1 MRSARVTAVIAAH
14 AARGMQHDMKPAN
27 RTPLDWLNFL
37 LADVTGGVGPFLAIY
52 LMSSQHWEPGRI
64 GIVLTVGGIATV
76 LARGPAGALV
86 DGVRWKRTLIAAS
99 SLIVAIAVAITA
111 LVPRFWPVTIAQGA
125 AGLADAVFPPAIAA
139 ISLGIFGRAMFTR
152 RVGRNEAFN
161 HLGNAASAIVA
172 GLAGYLI
179 APVAVLWV
187 VVVLAA
193 ASIIA
198 AYRIDANAIDHTL
211 ARGADDGNADGKSNG
226 IAMVLENRPLL
237 LFTASITLFHFANAA
252 MLPLLGEKLSQG
264 HQATSSLFMAACII
278 TAQVVMV
285 PMALLVGHKADGWG
299 RKPLFLVAFAVLPI
313 RGLLYIITQDPYAL
327 VSIQALDGI
336 GAGIFGALFFVII
349 ADLTKGSGH
358 YNLALGA
365 SGACWG
371 LGAALSN
378 GVAGAVVDAAGYSAA
393 FIFLAACA
401 VVALLIFWVGV
412 PETRAWPS
420 HGANVTGSGLVVACG
435 GTPSTPSS
443 EQRLKAEVPGP
454 MV

>member
-1 MRSARVTAVIAAH
+1 MLSARVAAAITAHV
-14 AARGMQHDMKPAN
+14 ARGMQHEVKPAS
-27 RTPLDWLNFL
+27 RVPLDWLNFL

-52 LMSSQHWEPGRI
+52 LMSSQQWEPGRI
-64 GIVLTVGGIATV
+64 GFVLTVGGIATV
-76 LARGPAGALV
+76 IARGPAGALV
-86 DGVRWKRTLIAAS
+86 DGVRWKRTLITAS
-99 SLIVAIAVAITA
+99 CLIVAVAVAITA
-111 LVPRFWPVTIAQGA
+111 LAPHFWPVTIAQGA
-125 AGLADAVFPPAIAA
+125 IGLTDAVFPPAIAA

-152 RVGRNEAFN
+152 RIGRNEAFN

-172 GLAGYLI
+172 GLAGYLF

-198 AYRIDANAIDHTL
+198 SYRIDANAIDHTL
-211 ARGADDGNADGKSNG
+211 ARGADDGDAETKSNS
-226 IAMVLENRPLL
+226 IAIMLESRPLL

-285 PMALLVGHKADGWG
+285 PMALLVGHKADAWG

-313 RGLLYIITQDPYAL
+313 RGLLYIVTQNPYVL

-371 LGAALSN
+371 FGAALSN
-378 GVAGAVVDAAGYSAA
+378 GAAGAVVDAAGYSAA

-401 VVALLIFWVGV
+401 VIALLIFWFGV

-420 HGANVTGSGLVVACG
+420 RGASVAGSDFVAPCV
-435 GTPSTPSS
+435 GTLSTPSS
-443 EQRLKAEVPGP
+443 EQRVIVRAPGP
-454 MV
+454 IV

>member
-1 MRSARVTAVIAAH
+1 
-14 AARGMQHDMKPAN
+14 MQLETKSAN
-27 RTPLDWLNFL
+27 RAPLDWLNFL

-52 LMSSQHWEPGRI
+52 LMSSQQWDAGHI
-64 GIVLTVGGIATV
+64 GVVLTVGGIATV
-76 LARGPAGALV
+76 VARGPAGALV
-86 DGVRWKRTLIAAS
+86 DGVQWKRTLIAAS
-99 SLIVAIAVAITA
+99 SVIVAIAVVITA
-111 LVPRFWPVTIAQGA
+111 LVPQFWPVTIAQGA

-161 HLGNAASAIVA
+161 HLGNAASAIGA

-187 VVVLAA
+187 VVALAA
-193 ASIIA
+193 ASLIA
-198 AYRIDANAIDHTL
+198 AYRIDGGAIDHRL
-211 ARGADDGNADGKSNG
+211 ARGADDGDADTKPNS
-226 IAMVLENRPLL
+226 ITILFASRPLL

-252 MLPLLGEKLSQG
+252 MLPLLGEKLAQG
-264 HQATSSLFMAACII
+264 HQAASSLFMAACII

-285 PMALLVGHKADGWG
+285 PMALLVGHKADAWG
-299 RKPLFLVAFAVLPI
+299 RKPLLLVAFAVLPI
-313 RGLLYIITQDPYAL
+313 RGLLYIVTQDPYAL

-349 ADLTKGSGH
+349 ADLTEGTGH

-371 LGAALSN
+371 FGAALSN

-401 VVALLIFWVGV
+401 IIALLIFWFGV
-412 PETRAWPS
+412 PETRVWPLRDT
-420 HGANVTGSGLVVACG
+420 NVAGNDVTA
-435 GTPSTPSS
+435 
-443 EQRLKAEVPGP
+443 
-454 MV
+454 

>member
-1 MRSARVTAVIAAH
+1 
-14 AARGMQHDMKPAN
+14 MQLETKSAN
-27 RTPLDWLNFL
+27 RTALDWLNFL

-52 LMSSQHWEPGRI
+52 LMSSQQWDAGHI
-64 GIVLTVGGIATV
+64 GVVLTVGGIATV
-76 LARGPAGALV
+76 VARGPAGALV
-86 DGVRWKRTLIAAS
+86 DGVQWKRTLIAAS
-99 SLIVAIAVAITA
+99 SVIVAIAVVITA
-111 LVPRFWPVTIAQGA
+111 LVPQFWPVTIAQGA

-161 HLGNAASAIVA
+161 HLGNAASAIGA

-187 VVVLAA
+187 VVALAA
-193 ASIIA
+193 ASLIA
-198 AYRIDANAIDHTL
+198 AYRIDGGAIDHRL
-211 ARGADDGNADGKSNG
+211 ARGADDGDADTKPNS
-226 IAMVLENRPLL
+226 ITILFASRPLL

-252 MLPLLGEKLSQG
+252 MLPLLGEKLAQG
-264 HQATSSLFMAACII
+264 HQAASSLFMAACII

-285 PMALLVGHKADGWG
+285 PMALLVGHKADAWG
-299 RKPLFLVAFAVLPI
+299 RKPLLLVAFAVLPI
-313 RGLLYIITQDPYAL
+313 RGLLYIVTQDPYAL

-349 ADLTKGSGH
+349 ADLTEGTGH

-371 LGAALSN
+371 FGAALSN

-401 VVALLIFWVGV
+401 IIALLIFWFGV
-412 PETRAWPS
+412 TETRVWPLRDT
-420 HGANVTGSGLVVACG
+420 NVAGNHVTA
-435 GTPSTPSS
+435 
-443 EQRLKAEVPGP
+443 
-454 MV
+454 

>member
-1 MRSARVTAVIAAH
+1 
-14 AARGMQHDMKPAN
+14 MQHETKPAN
-27 RTPLDWLNFL
+27 GAPLDWLNFL

-52 LMSSQHWEPGRI
+52 LMSSQQWDAGRI

-76 LARGPAGALV
+76 VARGPAGALV
-86 DGVRWKRTLIAAS
+86 DGVQWKRTLIAAS
-99 SLIVAIAVAITA
+99 SLVVAIAVAITA
-111 LVPRFWPVTIAQGA
+111 LVPSFWPVTIAQGA

-193 ASIIA
+193 ASILA
-198 AYRIDANAIDHTL
+198 SYRIDGSAIDHTL
-211 ARGADDGNADGKSNG
+211 ARGADDGNANTKSNS
-226 IAMVLENRPLL
+226 IAILFENRPLL
-237 LFTASITLFHFANAA
+237 LFTAAITLFHFANAA

-264 HQATSSLFMAACII
+264 HQAASSLFMAACII
-278 TAQVVMV
+278 TAQIVMV
-285 PMALLVGHKADGWG
+285 PMALLVGHKADAWG
-299 RKPLFLVAFAVLPI
+299 RKPLFLLAFAVLPI
-313 RGLLYIITQDPYAL
+313 RGLLYIVTQDPYVL

-349 ADLTKGSGH
+349 ADLTKGTGH

-371 LGAALSN
+371 FGAALSN

-401 VVALLIFWVGV
+401 VIALFIFWFGV
-412 PETRAWPS
+412 PETRAERS
-420 HGANVTGSGLVVACG
+420 LGANVTGG
-435 GTPSTPSS
+435 GYGIAGAATPSPSS
-443 EQRLKAEVPGP
+443 SE
-454 MV
+454 

>member
-1 MRSARVTAVIAAH
+1 
-14 AARGMQHDMKPAN
+14 MQLETKSAN
-27 RTPLDWLNFL
+27 RTALDWLNFL

-52 LMSSQHWEPGRI
+52 LMSSQQWDAGHI
-64 GIVLTVGGIATV
+64 GVVLTVGGIATV
-76 LARGPAGALV
+76 VARGPAGALV
-86 DGVRWKRTLIAAS
+86 DGVQWKRTLIAAS
-99 SLIVAIAVAITA
+99 SVIVAIAVVITA
-111 LVPRFWPVTIAQGA
+111 LVPQFWPVTIAQGA

-161 HLGNAASAIVA
+161 HLGNAASAIGA

-187 VVVLAA
+187 VVALAA
-193 ASIIA
+193 ASLIA
-198 AYRIDANAIDHTL
+198 AYRIDGGAIDHRL
-211 ARGADDGNADGKSNG
+211 ARGADDGDADTKPNS
-226 IAMVLENRPLL
+226 ITILFASRPLL

-252 MLPLLGEKLSQG
+252 MLPLLGEKLAQG
-264 HQATSSLFMAACII
+264 HQAASSLFMAACII

-285 PMALLVGHKADGWG
+285 PMALLVGHKADAWG
-299 RKPLFLVAFAVLPI
+299 RKPLLLVAFAVLPI
-313 RGLLYIITQDPYAL
+313 RGLLYIVTQDPYAL

-349 ADLTKGSGH
+349 ADLTEGTGH

-371 LGAALSN
+371 FGAALSN

-401 VVALLIFWVGV
+401 IIALLIFWFGV
-412 PETRAWPS
+412 PETRVWPLRDT
-420 HGANVTGSGLVVACG
+420 NVAGNDVTA
-435 GTPSTPSS
+435 
-443 EQRLKAEVPGP
+443 
-454 MV
+454 

>member
-1 MRSARVTAVIAAH
+1 MLPVDCRNEMKLARRA
-14 AARGMQHDMKPAN
+14 
-27 RTPLDWLNFL
+27 PLDWLNFL

-52 LMSSQHWEPGRI
+52 LMSSQQWDAGRI
-64 GIVLTVGGIATV
+64 GVVLTVGGIATV

-86 DGVRWKRTLIAAS
+86 DGVQWKRTLIAAS

-111 LVPRFWPVTIAQGA
+111 LVPRLWPVMIAQGA

-139 ISLGIFGRAMFTR
+139 ISLGIFGRAKFTR

-198 AYRIDANAIDHTL
+198 AYRIDAGAIDHTL
-211 ARGADDGNADGKSNG
+211 ARGADDGSANVKSKS
-226 IAMVLENRPLL
+226 IAILFENRPLL

-264 HQATSSLFMAACII
+264 HQAASSLFMAACII

-285 PMALLVGHKADGWG
+285 PMALLVGHKADAWG

-313 RGLLYIITQDPYAL
+313 RGLLYIVTQDPYVL

-336 GAGIFGALFFVII
+336 GAGIFGALFFVVI

-378 GVAGAVVDAAGYSAA
+378 GAAGAVVDAAGYSAA

-401 VVALLIFWVGV
+401 IIALLIFWFGV
-412 PETRAWPS
+412 PETRGWPS
-420 HGANVTGSGLVVACG
+420 RGANVTGGDYVMACG
-435 GTPSTPSS
+435 GTPSASSS
-443 EQRLKAEVPGP
+443 EQHPNRQGLGP
-454 MV
+454 IV